1 MQLAQGHH
9 NDCMNAPPATAN
21 RAAFPEEFAAHAE
34 ADELPDTG
42 DP

>member
-1 MQLAQGHH
+1 
-9 NDCMNAPPATAN
+9 MNAQPATAY
-21 RAAFPEEFAAHAE
+21 RAAFPEERAAHVE